1 MFQHDT
7 TVRVLYADT
16 DVMGVVYYGNYPKF
30 YEIGRTEM
38 IRSLGMPYADLERT
52 GIIMPVRDMTC
63 NYIKSAH
70 HDQVLTIRTRIE
82 EIPKARMKFFYEIYN
97 ENKELVH
104 TGETTLVFLDMK
116 TNRPVRAPELLI
128 KKLKPYFE

>member
-70 HDQVLTIRTRIE
+70 YDQLLTIRTRIE

-104 TGETTLVFLDMK
+104 TGETTLVFLAMK

>member
-70 HDQVLTIRTRIE
+70 YDQVLTIRTRIE

-128 KKLKPYFE
+128 KKLNPYFE

>member
-70 HDQVLTIRTRIE
+70 YDQLLTIRTRIE

>member
-70 HDQVLTIRTRIE
+70 YDQLLTIRTRIE

-128 KKLKPYFE
+128 KKLNPYFE

>member
-70 HDQVLTIRTRIE
+70 YDQLLTIRTRIE

-128 KKLKPYFE
+128 KELNPYFE

>member
-70 HDQVLTIRTRIE
+70 YDQVLTIRTRIE